1 MARLIPMTSCK
12 WVELLNIRPY
22 IVIHC
27 NTLIKVGCLRMST
40 IETIK
45 EKLPS
50 LEGVSDLR
58 RTRFGARN
66 LETPC
71 GFR

>member
-1 MARLIPMTSCK
+1 MVIIVYYFKLTKARRLNMA
-12 WVELLNIRPY
+12 
-22 IVIHC
+22 
-27 NTLIKVGCLRMST
+27 T
-40 IETIK
+40 IEIIK

>member
-1 MARLIPMTSCK
+1 MVI
-12 WVELLNIRPY
+12 
-22 IVIHC
+22 IVYDF
-27 NTLIKVGCLRMST
+27 TLTKVRRLRMTT
-40 IETIK
+40 IKILK